1 MVRLRPIAQADGEA
15 RVAYPNRRALFALLV
30 VGAAVVLEFLQ
41 LFLLDRDARFL
52 EMLVKVA
59 GGLAGM
65 GVAVMLSRL
74 FPWTD

>member
-1 MVRLRPIAQADGEA
+1 
-15 RVAYPNRRALFALLV
+15 LFALLV

-41 LFLLDRDARFL
+41 SFILDRDARFL

-74 FPWTD
+74 FPRTD